1 MCWQLDID
9 DAHYVINTLSF
20 FDFTSVR
27 LTFKS
32 SAFRILVIR
41 WRGRE
46 IFNFFLLTYEEN
58 VNILQSIFSMFVS
71 ILSSR
76 FRCSELVPPVMLF
89 HWRPSYWNTH
99 QGTAIPRW
107 KHVLMSSSMNYGWVE
122 SACRMIKNYQNSS
135 ILQHKVRNLKIRFCW
150 IFCFWA
156 GKFPPWLLI
165 LNLILPG
172 EPGNEAWCSWLRWPL
187 GLELWEIR
195 EISGDL
201 REI

>member
-1 MCWQLDID
+1 MLPIRYRWC
-9 DAHYVINTLSF
+9 TLRDKYSVSF
-20 FDFTSVR
+20 WFYFSTFDFQ
-27 LTFKS
+27 
-32 SAFRILVIR
+32 VISISNFGHKVE
-41 WRGRE
+41 RGRE

-71 ILSSR
+71 ILSTR

-135 ILQHKVRNLKIRFCW
+135 ILQHKVRNLKIHFCW
-150 IFCFWA
+150 IFCFWS
-156 GKFPPWLLI
+156 GKFSPWLLI

-201 REI
+201 RKI